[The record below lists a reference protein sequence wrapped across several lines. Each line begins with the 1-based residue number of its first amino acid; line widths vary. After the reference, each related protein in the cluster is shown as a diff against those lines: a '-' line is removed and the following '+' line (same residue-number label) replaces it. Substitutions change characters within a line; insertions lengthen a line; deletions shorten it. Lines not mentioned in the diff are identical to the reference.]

1 MPGLQT
7 AVRNAGKTTQ
17 KIGPQRGLLS
27 VVNNGY
33 LWKEDEHLNH
43 LAKVRYEHGD
53 ELSDLPGVTGLGMG
67 KDHIIVYVTSDS
79 VEVPALVE
87 DIRLVKVCRR

>member
-1 MPGLQT
+1 M
-7 AVRNAGKTTQ
+7 
-17 KIGPQRGLLS
+17 
-27 VVNNGY
+27 VNNGY

-67 KDHIIVYVTSDS
+67 KDHIIAYVSNDK
-79 VEVPALVE
+79 VDVPNLLE
-87 DIRLVKVCRR
+87 DIPVIKICRR